1 VLCRTALASP
11 EQTNNN
17 NNNKNNKFNNKAD
30 RQQHNHYN
38 NKITPTKTKQ
48 TNPLL
53 LCGFVLGY
61 LVVVVL
67 CVAVDMFCC

>member
-1 VLCRTALASP
+1 MLTRAVHLTKQQP
-11 EQTNNN
+11 HNNN
-17 NNNKNNKFNNKAD
+17 INNIINIKTY
-30 RQQHNHYN
+30 QHQHNHYN
-38 NKITPTKTKQ
+38 NKLTPSKK

-67 CVAVDMFCC
+67 CVDVDMF